1 MAEGNSCMSKEL
13 NKTHPEYANYLNV
26 MCAEMSCIL
35 CIPQTVA
42 LGQCYCRCLFHVH
55 RINLFCCIYVY
66 IFFLGSSF
74 ESILC

>member
-55 RINLFCCIYVY
+55 RI
-66 IFFLGSSF
+66 
-74 ESILC
+74 